1 MNSNIGWPVPGFL
14 KDIYQDIR
22 NQEMNQIQETIETAI
37 RNGTSVWIDYTDE
50 GGKESKGREV
60 KPSFLFVKTVGSG
73 FEGTDPAVGYRSF
86 RLDRVSKVYTS
97 KPVEEWNEGDI
108 IERTDGHKFVV
119 VREAYSG
126 LKPKHA
132 LSING
137 AVTATFYTL
146 AEIVRDPSKFRKVG
160 TLAASVK

>member
-50 GGKESKGREV
+50 LGAKSSGREFKAEAV
-60 KPSFLFVKTVGSG
+60 IVQKD
-73 FEGTDPAVGYRSF
+73 GTYLNGRDPTAGYRSF

-108 IERTDGHKFVV
+108 IERTDGHKFVDP
-119 VREAYSG
+119 VR
-126 LKPKHA
+126 
-132 LSING
+132 
-137 AVTATFYTL
+137 
-146 AEIVRDPSKFRKVG
+146 VR
-160 TLAASVK
+160 L